1 MLRSRHPPN
10 EQTTLCSVHANLYKT
25 ISSQPGRGTFLPQ
38 PVVVYQY
45 GKLGRK
51 PADSLVYR
59 TDAMAPDT
67 VIECSLCVVE
77 GTGPLATLRV
87 QSKTMA
93 AEKERV
99 DAQMDGRFQVE
110 QG

>member
-1 MLRSRHPPN
+1 MLRSRDPPN

-25 ISSQPGRGTFLPQ
+25 ISFQPGRGTYLPQ
-38 PVVVYQY
+38 PVLLYHY
-45 GKLGRK
+45 SILGRK
-51 PADSLVYR
+51 PAGSLVYR
-59 TDAMAPDT
+59 TDAMPPNT
-67 VIECSLCVVE
+67 VIGYSSCVVE
-77 GTGPLATLRV
+77 GTGPLATSRV

>member
-1 MLRSRHPPN
+1 MLRSRDPPN
-10 EQTTLCSVHANLYKT
+10 EQTTLYSVHANLYKT
-25 ISSQPGRGTFLPQ
+25 ISFQPGRGTFLPQ

-45 GKLGRK
+45 SKLGR

-87 QSKTMA
+87 QSKTTA